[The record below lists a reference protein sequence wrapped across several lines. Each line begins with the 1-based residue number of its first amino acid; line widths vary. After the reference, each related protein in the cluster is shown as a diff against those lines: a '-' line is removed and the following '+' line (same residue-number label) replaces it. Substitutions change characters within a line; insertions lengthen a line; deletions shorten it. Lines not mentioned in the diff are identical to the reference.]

1 LGEIRNLENTME
13 LVKEFD
19 KEIREEEI
27 SDMTLP

>member
-1 LGEIRNLENTME
+1 LGEISNLENTIE

>member
-1 LGEIRNLENTME
+1 LEEIRNLENTME

>member
-1 LGEIRNLENTME
+1 LGEIRNLENMLE